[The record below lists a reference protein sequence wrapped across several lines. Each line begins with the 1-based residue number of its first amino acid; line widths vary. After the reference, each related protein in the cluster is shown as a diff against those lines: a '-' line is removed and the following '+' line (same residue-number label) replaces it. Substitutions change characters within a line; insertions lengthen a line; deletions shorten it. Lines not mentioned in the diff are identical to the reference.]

1 MHKHAAIYLRS
12 FFPAINHVAGKLL
25 WSVSILL
32 LVTFHLQAQ
41 VYPEPYLEKALENN
55 PALQA
60 KQKAYEASLSRVQI
74 SGSLPDPQLSAGIFT
89 PPMERLMGDQY
100 LDLGLMQSFPWFGT
114 LDKRQAAAEQAAM
127 GKFSEFMV
135 ERNQLF
141 LRITNL
147 WLEIYNQTR
156 KMDLLDDFIRVLNTR
171 EDIIYSRYGAG
182 QDQPGLMLDLYRLEI
197 QIADLE
203 NRKAVL
209 EEEKLE
215 LTRTFNNLIGR
226 EELARIDIPESLQEL
241 PEDLPEIN
249 DHRESFANNPRL
261 LAAES
266 RTAAAKIESDLT
278 RLETRPS
285 FGLGV
290 QYSWFGAGD
299 AAMGQMDGG
308 HMLMPMV
315 SVSIPVFR
323 NKNRAIREEGQLMA
337 DQAAYAEHNQADEL
351 AREWYTLE
359 RSLKNLRR
367 DQDFYNRQLSIT
379 YKTEELVLTGYAS
392 GDEGFDE
399 LLRIQD
405 QIIDLEWRTLEVK
418 VDRHKIRAEI
428 DKLKVN
434 HVFR

>member
-1 MHKHAAIYLRS
+1 MHKRAAIYLRS
-12 FFPAINHVAGKLL
+12 FSPAINHGAGKLL
-25 WSVSILL
+25 WSVLILL

-55 PALQA
+55 PALLA
-60 KQKAYEASLSRVQI
+60 KQKAYEASLNRVQV
-74 SGSLPDPQLSAGIFT
+74 SGSLPDPQLSAGIYT

-114 LDKRQAAAEQAAM
+114 LGKRQAAAEQAAK
-127 GKFSEFMV
+127 GQFSEFLV

-156 KMDLLDDFIRVLNTR
+156 KMDLLDDFIQVLDTR

-209 EEEKLE
+209 QEEKLE
-215 LTRTFNNLIGR
+215 LTRTFNNLIGQ

-249 DHRESFANNPRL
+249 GHRESFANNPRL
-261 LAAES
+261 LAARS
-266 RTAAAKIESDLT
+266 RTAAAKIESDLA

-290 QYSWFGAGD
+290 QYAWFGTGY

-337 DQAAYAEHNQADEL
+337 DQAAYAEHSKADEL

-367 DQDFYNRQLSIT
+367 DQDFYNRQLIIT

-405 QIIDLEWRTLEVK
+405 QIIDLEWRTMEVK
-418 VDRHKIRAEI
+418 VDRHKVRAEI

-434 HVFR
+434 YVFR